1 MPIHWPEATVRGRE
15 LTVYMGP
22 GAVRSVVWMNVLG
35 HLLKEFNALSK
46 AHKLPMRMK
55 ASKEAPKDGSGAD
68 VAINIAVNDKIS
80 LTFPRRDPI
89 VETLAATRLHGRTLL
104 LSEETAK
111 NVLIKAFVYL
121 PAKPLISTPQ
131 AVRPVGPKVLTVI
144 ALHELL
150 HACGLENEDHGNSG
164 LFQGNPKVDSGTTA
178 IHDAVGVDAQ
188 MSKKMP
194 PYVID
199 DATVQTLL
207 ERWTP

>member
-22 GAVRSVVWMNVLG
+22 GANRNVVWMNVLG
-35 HLLKEFNALSK
+35 HLLKEFNAVSK
-46 AHKLPMRMK
+46 VHKLPIRMK
-55 ASKEAPKDGSGAD
+55 ASKEAPKDGGGAD
-68 VAINIAVNDKIS
+68 VAINIVLTEKIN
-80 LTFPRRDPI
+80 LTFPRHDPI
-89 VETLAATRLHGRTLL
+89 AETLAASRLHGRTLL
-104 LSEETAK
+104 FDER
-111 NVLIKAFVYL
+111 NVLLKAFVYL

-150 HACGLENEDHGNSG
+150 HACGLDNSDHGNSG
-164 LFQGNPKVDSGTTA
+164 LFQGNPPVDSGTTA

-188 MSKKMP
+188 MSRKMP

-199 DATVQTLL
+199 EATVQTLL
-207 ERWTP
+207 DRWTP